1 MILKFLTISLL
12 CPFFLFAETAEE
24 KGLAIAKEAK
34 KRIMGFKD
42 YRNKSVMTLK
52 DKNGNVSK
60 RFMRSKNL
68 EVANDGDKILII
80 FDQPRDVKGTAL
92 LTFTHRTED
101 DDQWLYLPALKRVKR
116 ISSSNKSGPFMGSE
130 FAYEDITS
138 EEVEK
143 YTYKYIRDEKYND
156 MDCFVFERYPVD
168 KRSGYSKQIVW
179 MDKKNYNP
187 QKTQYFD
194 RKGQLLKVLNLKGY
208 KLYIE
213 KFWQPSTLHMVNK
226 VNGKESLLE
235 FSDYKFKTGLSERDF
250 DKNAL
255 KRAR

>member
-1 MILKFLTISLL
+1 MLLRLLLTFILFPLFLT
-12 CPFFLFAETAEE
+12 AESPEE
-24 KGLAIAKEAK
+24 KGLAIAKETK
-34 KRIMGFKD
+34 KRTQGFED
-42 YRNKSVMTLK
+42 YKNKSVMTLK
-52 DKNGNVSK
+52 DRNGNTSK

-68 EVANDGDKILII
+68 EMENDGDKILII

-143 YTYKYIRDEKYND
+143 YTYKYLRDEKYND
-156 MDCFVFERYPVD
+156 LDCFVVERYPVD

-179 MDKKNYNP
+179 IDKENYNP
-187 QKTQYFD
+187 QMTQYFD
-194 RKGQLLKVLNLKGY
+194 RKGQLLKVLNISGY
-208 KLYIE
+208 KLYLE
-213 KFWQPSTLHMVNK
+213 KFWKPDKMHMVNK
-226 VNGKESLLE
+226 VNGKESTLD
-235 FSDYKFKTGLSERDF
+235 FSEYEFKTGLKERDF

>member
-1 MILKFLTISLL
+1 
-12 CPFFLFAETAEE
+12 
-24 KGLAIAKEAK
+24 
-34 KRIMGFKD
+34 
-42 YRNKSVMTLK
+42 
-52 DKNGNVSK
+52 
-60 RFMRSKNL
+60 
-68 EVANDGDKILII
+68 
-80 FDQPRDVKGTAL
+80 
-92 LTFTHRTED
+92 
-101 DDQWLYLPALKRVKR
+101 
-116 ISSSNKSGPFMGSE
+116 MGSE

-143 YTYKYIRDEKYND
+143 YTYKYLRDEKYND
-156 MDCFVFERYPVD
+156 LDCFVIERYPVD

-179 MDKKNYNP
+179 IDKKNYNP

-194 RKGQLLKVLNLKGY
+194 KKGQLLKVLNLKGY
-208 KLYIE
+208 KLYLE

-235 FSDYKFKTGLSERDF
+235 FSDYEFRTGLGERDF

>member
-1 MILKFLTISLL
+1 MFLRVLITSLL
-12 CPFFLFAETAEE
+12 FLNILAAETAEE
-24 KGLAIAKEAK
+24 KGLTIMKEAK
-34 KRIMGFKD
+34 KRIQGFSD
-42 YRNKSVMTLK
+42 YTNSSVMTLK
-52 DKNGNVSK
+52 DRNGNESK

-68 EVANDGDKILII
+68 EMENDGDKILII

-92 LTFTHRTED
+92 LTYTHRTED

-143 YTYKYIRDEKYND
+143 YTYKYLRDETFND
-156 MDCFVFERYPVD
+156 QDCFMVERFPVD

-179 MDKKNYNP
+179 LDKVNYKP
-187 QKTQYFD
+187 LKTEFFD
-194 RKGQLLKVLNLKGY
+194 RKGQLLKVLLLKDY
-208 KLYIE
+208 TLYID
-213 KFWQPSTLHMVNK
+213 KIWKPSIMHMVNK
-226 VNGKESLLE
+226 VNGKESTIE
-235 FSDYKFKTGLSERDF
+235 FSDFKFKTGLSERDF
-250 DKNAL
+250 DKNSL

>member
-1 MILKFLTISLL
+1 MFLRILTA
-12 CPFFLFAETAEE
+12 LFITLSFVSAETPEE
-24 KGLAIAKEAK
+24 KGLAIMKEAK
-34 KRIMGFKD
+34 KRIQGFSD
-42 YRNKSVMTLK
+42 FTNKSIMTLK
-52 DKNGNVSK
+52 DRNGNESK

-68 EVANDGDKILII
+68 EMKNDGDKILII

-92 LTFTHRTED
+92 LTYTHRTED

-143 YTYKYIRDEKYND
+143 YTYKYIRDETFD
-156 MDCFVFERYPVD
+156 DQECFMVERYPVD

-179 MDKKNYNP
+179 LDKVNYNP
-187 QKTQYFD
+187 LQTHFFD
-194 RKGQLLKVLNLKGY
+194 RKGQLLKVLHMKGY
-208 KLYIE
+208 KLYID
-213 KFWQPSTLHMVNK
+213 KIWKPTTLHMVNK
-226 VNGKESLLE
+226 VNGKESTLE
-235 FSDYKFKTGLSERDF
+235 FSDFEFKTGLSERDF
-250 DKNAL
+250 DKNSL

>member
-1 MILKFLTISLL
+1 MILRFLTVSLL
-12 CPFFLFAETAEE
+12 FPLFLFAETAEE
-24 KGLAIAKEAK
+24 KGLAIAKETK
-34 KRIMGFKD
+34 KRTQGYKD
-42 YRNKSVMTLK
+42 YLNKSVMTLK
-52 DKNGNVSK
+52 DRNGNVSK

-68 EVANDGDKILII
+68 EVENDGDKILII

-143 YTYKYIRDEKYND
+143 YTYKYIREEKFND
-156 MDCFVFERYPVD
+156 MDCFVLERYPVD

-179 MDKKNYNP
+179 IDKKNYNP
-187 QKTQYFD
+187 QRTHYFD

-208 KLYIE
+208 KLYLE

-226 VNGKESLLE
+226 VNGKESFLE
-235 FSDYKFKTGLSERDF
+235 FSDYEFRSGLSERDF

>member
-1 MILKFLTISLL
+1 MILRLLIVSLL
-12 CPFFLFAETAEE
+12 FPLVLIAETAEE

-34 KRIMGFKD
+34 KRIEGFKD
-42 YRNKSVMTLK
+42 YRNKSIMTLK
-52 DKNGNVSK
+52 DRNGNVSK

-80 FDQPRDVKGTAL
+80 FDQPKDVKGTAL

-156 MDCFVFERYPVD
+156 MNCFVIERYPVD

-179 MDKKNYNP
+179 IDQKNYNP
-187 QKTQYFD
+187 LKTQYFD

-226 VNGKESLLE
+226 VNGKESTLE

>member
-1 MILKFLTISLL
+1 MILRTLILSLL
-12 CPFFLFAETAEE
+12 FPILVLAETAEE
-24 KGLAIAKEAK
+24 KGLAIAKETK
-34 KRIMGFKD
+34 KRTQGFKD
-42 YRNKSVMTLK
+42 YRNKSIMTLK
-52 DKNGNVSK
+52 DRNGNISK

-68 EVANDGDKILII
+68 EVENDGDKILII

-156 MDCFVFERYPVD
+156 LDCFVIERYPVD

-179 MDKKNYNP
+179 IDKKNYNP

-208 KLYIE
+208 ELYID

-235 FSDYKFKTGLSERDF
+235 FSDYQFKTGLSERDF

>member
-1 MILKFLTISLL
+1 MILRFLTLSFLL
-12 CPFFLFAETAEE
+12 PLFLFAETAEE
-24 KGLAIAKEAK
+24 KGLAIAKETK
-34 KRIMGFKD
+34 KRTQGYKD
-42 YRNKSVMTLK
+42 YSNKSVMTLK
-52 DKNGNVSK
+52 DRNGNTSK

-68 EVANDGDKILII
+68 EVDNDGDKILII
-80 FDQPRDVKGTAL
+80 FDEPKDVKGTAL

-143 YTYKYIRDEKYND
+143 YTYKYIRDEKFD
-156 MDCFVFERYPVD
+156 DKDCFVIDRYPVD
-168 KRSGYSKQIVW
+168 KRSGYNKQTVW
-179 MDKKNYNP
+179 IDKETYNPLQTHYFDKK
-187 QKTQYFD
+187 D
-194 RKGQLLKVLNLKGY
+194 QLLKVLLLKGY
-208 KLYIE
+208 KLYLE

-226 VNGKESLLE
+226 INGKESFLE
-235 FSDYKFKTGLSERDF
+235 LSGYEFRSGLSERDF

>member
-1 MILKFLTISLL
+1 MLLRILITSLLFLTTLM
-12 CPFFLFAETAEE
+12 AETPEE
-24 KGLAIAKEAK
+24 KGLAIMKEAK
-34 KRIMGFKD
+34 KRIQGFSD
-42 YRNKSVMTLK
+42 YTNTSVMTLK
-52 DKNGNVSK
+52 DRNGNISK

-68 EVANDGDKILII
+68 EMENDGDKILIT

-92 LTFTHRTED
+92 LTFTHRSED

-143 YTYKYIRDEKYND
+143 YTYKYIREEKFND
-156 MDCFVFERYPVD
+156 LDCFMVERYPVD

-179 MDKKNYNP
+179 LDKATYNP
-187 QKTQYFD
+187 LKTHYFD
-194 RKGQLLKVLNLKGY
+194 RKGQLLKVLLLKEY

-213 KFWQPSTLHMVNK
+213 KIWKPSLMHMVNK
-226 VNGKESLLE
+226 VNGKESSIE
-235 FSDYKFKTGLSERDF
+235 FSDFKFKTGLSKRDF
-250 DKNAL
+250 DKNSL